1 MAAKNRGKNL
11 AFLFLFFC
19 LSVVSSVI
27 SGQDNGQEDE
37 IRLLITGDVP
47 VKSQNWEIDQD
58 PVSRYVYF
66 ANSTGLVEYN
76 GISARTFTMPYRQGV
91 RSVYINDDGMIFT
104 GSYEDFGIWDEDPP
118 GELVYR
124 SLAADA
130 DVSKNDEIWNI
141 FELNH
146 TVYFQSFTSV
156 YAYNY
161 NTVTTIRCPSN
172 MLFFF
177 RAGEKL
183 IAQSLDN
190 GLYWFDESGFTF
202 IEGSEIFGGLKVHA
216 VIEFKFDEYWICTSN
231 NGIFLFD
238 RHTFTPLNNEI
249 SEYLKE
255 ETCNAG
261 LAVNDTLIAFGTI
274 LKGVVFS
281 DKTGRVIT
289 SYDYSNGLKNN
300 TVLSL
305 FKDADDRLW
314 IGLDEGANF
323 INVTSP
329 VTHYENVNG
338 KLGTIY
344 TAIRD
349 KDCLYLGTNHGLF
362 ATDIRKSNGYYG
374 FVNLR
379 IIPNTQGQVWNLDQ
393 FDGSILCGHNEG
405 TFLIEGD
412 ALRKI
417 SEITGGWSMKRYGDL
432 LLEGTYTGIISF
444 VKDAKGDWS
453 FKNRIS
459 GYAEPTRFIE
469 VDYLGYIWAVH
480 PLKGIYRL
488 ELNEKTDSVINAL
501 YFSSVTDTGR
511 ELTMSSINN
520 QVVFLTSDHIFA
532 FDYEKKSFFQIT
544 SLEPGLGEYVSATQI
559 IHYRKN
565 SYWFILDDRIALFN
579 ISKELKAE
587 KVLEFFHEYA
597 DLPLREQQIVSLD
610 SNTLLIPTR
619 QAFSIYNLARLTSS
633 NDTSTVVVNRL
644 VFSGND
650 NSTTLFPLM
659 MEGYRIP
666 STENNLTAY
675 IANPSGFDM
684 GGREYLYRITELGEN
699 WHRTPSDNF
708 SFLNLKSGQ
717 YHLQVKEVFSKKV
730 TEVIFDI
737 RKPFLKSGWALVLYI
752 LILSVLAWVIVRLW
766 RQALDRHRQLIDY
779 ESGKHRL
786 ESQLDYKGYELML
799 TMRYLIRKTDTLR
812 ALRDK
817 LDSAKDT
824 PAKLP
829 VKFVR
834 EMEQIIDHGL
844 DAQTE
849 EWQNVMKNLKLS
861 QEGFFRKL
869 KNKYPSLTP
878 NDLRLCSYLR
888 MNFTTKEIANLT
900 NISSRAVEI
909 GRYRLRSKL
918 NLSHDTN
925 LTEFL
930 IHEAESTD

>member
-1 MAAKNRGKNL
+1 M
-11 AFLFLFFC
+11 
-19 LSVVSSVI
+19 I
-27 SGQDNGQEDE
+27 PGQDNGQEDE
-37 IRLLITGDVP
+37 IRLLITGNVP
-47 VKSQNWEIDQD
+47 VISQNWEIDQD
-58 PVSRYVYF
+58 PLSRYIYF
-66 ANSTGLVEYN
+66 ANSTGLIEYN

-124 SLAADA
+124 SLAVDA
-130 DVSKNDEIWNI
+130 DISKNDEIWNI
-141 FELNH
+141 FELSH
-146 TVYFQSFTSV
+146 TVYFQSFTSL

-161 NTVTTIRCPSN
+161 NTITTIRCPSN

-183 IAQSLDN
+183 IAQSLGK

-202 IEGSEIFGGLKVHA
+202 IEGSEIFGSLKVHA
-216 VIEFKFDEYWICTSN
+216 VIEFNFDEYWICTSN

-249 SEYLKE
+249 SAYLKE

-261 LAVNDTLIAFGTI
+261 LAVNDTMIAFGTI

-323 INVTSP
+323 INVSSP

-344 TAIRD
+344 TAIRN

-362 ATDIRKSNGYYG
+362 AADIRKSNGYYG
-374 FVNLR
+374 FANLR

-405 TFLIEGD
+405 TYLIEGD

-417 SEITGGWSMKRYGDL
+417 SEITGGWSMKRYGNL
-432 LLEGTYTGIISF
+432 LLEGTYTGIVSF
-444 VKDAKGDWS
+444 MKDAKGDWT
-453 FKNRIS
+453 FKNRIN

-469 VDYLGYIWAVH
+469 VDYLGYVWAVH

-488 ELNEKTDSVINAL
+488 ELNEKTNSIINAL
-501 YFSSVTDTGR
+501 YFSSVADSGR

-532 FDYEKKSFFQIT
+532 FDYEKKTFFQIT

-559 IHYRKN
+559 IHYRNN
-565 SYWFILDDRIALFN
+565 SYWFILDDRIGLFN

-587 KVLEFFHEYA
+587 KILEFFHEYA

-619 QAFSIYNLARLTSS
+619 QAFSIYNIARLTNH

-650 NSTTLFPLM
+650 NSITLFPLM

-699 WHRTPSDNF
+699 WHRTSSDNF

-752 LILSVLAWVIVRLW
+752 LILSALAWVIVKIW
-766 RQALDRHRQLIDY
+766 RQALDRHRQLNDY

-799 TMRYLIRKTDTLR
+799 TLRYLIRKTDTLR

-824 PAKLP
+824 MAKLP

-918 NLSHDTN
+918 NLSHDIN

-930 IHEAESTD
+930 IHEAEATD

>member
-1 MAAKNRGKNL
+1 MAVKTGGRNNRL
-11 AFLFLFFC
+11 SFLLLC
-19 LSVVSSVI
+19 LSGMSSVMP
-27 SGQDNGQEDE
+27 GQNIWQEDE
-37 IRLLITGDVP
+37 IRLLLTGNVP
-47 VKSQNWEIDQD
+47 VISQNWEIDQD
-58 PVSRYVYF
+58 PVSRYIYF
-66 ANSTGLVEYN
+66 ANSTGLIEYN

-91 RSVYINDDGMIFT
+91 RSVYVNDDGMIFT
-104 GSYEDFGIWDEDPP
+104 GSYEDFGIWEEGTP

-124 SLAADA
+124 SLAQDTE
-130 DVSKNDEIWNI
+130 VSKNDEIWNI

-161 NTVTTIRCPSN
+161 STVTTIRCPSN

-177 RAGEKL
+177 RAGENL
-183 IAQSLDN
+183 IAQSLAD
-190 GLYWFDESGFTF
+190 GLYLFDGSGFTF
-202 IEGSEIFGGLKVHA
+202 LEGSEIFGNLKIHA
-216 VIEFKFDEYWICTSN
+216 IIEFNFDEYWICTSN

-238 RHTFTPLNNEI
+238 RHTFSPLKNEI

-281 DKTGRVIT
+281 DKAGRIIT

-305 FKDADDRLW
+305 FKDADNRLW

-323 INVTSP
+323 INVSSP

-338 KLGTIY
+338 NLGTVY

-349 KDCLYLGTNHGLF
+349 RDRLYLGTNHGLF
-362 ATDIRKSNGYYG
+362 AANIRKSNGYYG
-374 FVNLR
+374 FTNLR
-379 IIPNTQGQVWNLDQ
+379 IIPNSQGQVWNLDQ
-393 FDGSILCGHNEG
+393 FDGRILCGHNEG
-405 TFLIEGD
+405 TFLVEGD

-432 LLEGTYTGIISF
+432 LLEGTYTGIVSF
-444 VKDAKGDWS
+444 MKDAKGDWT
-453 FKNRIS
+453 FKNRIN
-459 GYAEPTRFIE
+459 GYTEPTRFIE
-469 VDYLGYIWAVH
+469 VDYLGYVWAVH

-488 ELNEKTDSVINAL
+488 ELNEKSDSIVNTL
-501 YFSSVTDTGR
+501 YFSSIADTGR
-511 ELTMSSINN
+511 AMTMSNINN

-532 FDYEKKSFFQIT
+532 FDYDKKTFFRLV
-544 SLEPGLGEYVSATQI
+544 SLEPGLDEYVSATQI

-579 ISKELKAE
+579 ITKELEAE

-597 DLPLREQQIVSLD
+597 DLPWREQQIVSLD

-619 QAFSIYNLARLTSS
+619 QAFSTYTVDRLIRHE
-633 NDTSTVVVNRL
+633 DTSTVIVNRL

-650 NSTTLFPLM
+650 NTTTLFPLM
-659 MEGYRIP
+659 MEAYRIP
-666 STENNLTAY
+666 SAENNLTAY

-684 GGREYLYRITELGEN
+684 GGREYLYRITEFGES
-699 WHRTPSDNF
+699 WHRTSTDNF
-708 SFLNLKSGQ
+708 SFLNLRSGQ

-730 TEVIFDI
+730 TEVTFAI
-737 RKPFLKSGWALVLYI
+737 RKPFLKSWWAIAMYI
-752 LILSVLAWVIVRLW
+752 LTLSVTAVAIVRIW
-766 RQALDRHRQLIDY
+766 RLTLDRHRQLIEY

-786 ESQLDYKGYELML
+786 ESELDYKGYELML
-799 TMRYLIRKTDTLR
+799 TLRYLIRKTDTLR
-812 ALRDK
+812 ELRDK
-817 LDSAKDT
+817 LDSTKEASVRL
-824 PAKLP
+824 PA
-829 VKFVR
+829 KFVR

-844 DAQTE
+844 DTQTE

-869 KNKYPSLTP
+869 KSKYPTLTP

-918 NLSHDTN
+918 NLKHDVN

-930 IHEAESTD
+930 IREAESTD

>member
-1 MAAKNRGKNL
+1 MP
-11 AFLFLFFC
+11 
-19 LSVVSSVI
+19 
-27 SGQDNGQEDE
+27 GQNNGQEDE
-37 IRLLITGDVP
+37 IRLLITGNVP
-47 VKSQNWEIDQD
+47 VISQNWEIDQD
-58 PVSRYVYF
+58 PVSRYIYF
-66 ANSTGLVEYN
+66 ANSTGLIEYN
-76 GISARTFTMPYRQGV
+76 GISTRTFTMPYRQGV
-91 RSVYINDDGMIFT
+91 RSVYVNDDGMIFT
-104 GSYEDFGIWDEDPP
+104 GSYEDFGIWEEDPP

-124 SLAADA
+124 SLAMDA

-183 IAQSLDN
+183 IAQSLGS
-190 GLYWFDESGFTF
+190 GLYWFDKSGFTF
-202 IEGSEIFGGLKVHA
+202 IEGSEVFAGLKVHA
-216 VIEFKFDEYWICTSN
+216 IIEFSFDEYWICTSN

-238 RHTFTPLNNEI
+238 RQSFTPLKNEI

-281 DKTGRVIT
+281 DKAGKVIT

-323 INVTSP
+323 INVSSP

-362 ATDIRKSNGYYG
+362 AADIRESNGYYG
-374 FVNLR
+374 FANLR
-379 IIPNTQGQVWNLDQ
+379 IIPNTQGQVWNLGQ
-393 FDGSILCGHNEG
+393 FDGHILCGHNEG

-417 SEITGGWSMKRYGDL
+417 SEITGGWSMKQYGDL
-432 LLEGTYTGIISF
+432 LLEGTYTGIVSF
-444 VKDAKGDWS
+444 MKDAKGNWT
-453 FKNRIS
+453 FKNRID
-459 GYAEPTRFIE
+459 GYTEPTRFIE
-469 VDYLGYIWAVH
+469 VDYLGYVWAVH

-488 ELNEKTDSVINAL
+488 ELNEKTDSIVNAL
-501 YFSSVTDTGR
+501 YFSSVADTGR

-532 FDYEKKSFFQIT
+532 FDYDKKTFFQIT

-559 IHYRKN
+559 IHYRNN
-565 SYWFILDDRIALFN
+565 SYWFILDDKIALFN
-579 ISKELKAE
+579 ISKELEAE

-597 DLPLREQQIVSLD
+597 DLPWREQQIVSLD

-619 QAFSIYNLARLTSS
+619 QAFSIYNIARLT
-633 NDTSTVVVNRL
+633 NHDDTSTVVINRL
-644 VFSGND
+644 VFSGKD
-650 NSTTLFPLM
+650 NTTTLLPRM
-659 MEGYRIP
+659 MEDYRIP
-666 STENNLTAY
+666 SKENNLTAY
-675 IANPSGFDM
+675 FANPSGFDM
-684 GGREYLYRITELGEN
+684 GGREYLYRIKELGEN
-699 WHRTPSDNF
+699 WHRTSSDNF

-717 YHLQVKEVFSKKV
+717 YHLEVKEVFSKKA
-730 TEVIFDI
+730 TEVTFAI
-737 RKPFLKSGWALVLYI
+737 RKPFLKSWWALFLYV
-752 LILSVLAWVIVRLW
+752 LILSLLTWVIVKIW
-766 RQALDRHRQLIDY
+766 RQELGRHRQLIDY

-786 ESQLDYKGYELML
+786 ESELDYKGYELML
-799 TMRYLIRKTDTLR
+799 TLRYLIRKTDTLR

-817 LDSAKDT
+817 LDSMKDT

-918 NLSHDTN
+918 NLNHEVN

>member
-1 MAAKNRGKNL
+1 MAVKTRGKNL
-11 AFLFLFFC
+11 RSLFLFFC

-27 SGQDNGQEDE
+27 HGQNNGQEDE
-37 IRLLITGDVP
+37 IRLLITGNVP
-47 VKSQNWEIDQD
+47 VISQNWEIDQD
-58 PVSRYVYF
+58 PVSRYIYF
-66 ANSTGLVEYN
+66 ANSTGLIEYN

-91 RSVYINDDGMIFT
+91 RSVYINNDGIVFT
-104 GSYEDFGIWDEDPP
+104 GSYEDFGIWEGDPP

-124 SLAADA
+124 SLAMDA

-161 NTVTTIRCPSN
+161 NTITTIRCPSN

-183 IAQSLDN
+183 IAQSLGN
-190 GLYWFDESGFTF
+190 GLYWFDDSGFTF
-202 IEGSEIFGGLKVHA
+202 IEGSEIFGSLKVHA

-238 RHTFTPLNNEI
+238 RHIFTPLKNEI

-281 DKTGRVIT
+281 DKAGRIIT

-323 INVTSP
+323 INVSSP

-344 TAIRD
+344 TAIKD

-362 ATDIRKSNGYYG
+362 AADIRKRNGYYG
-374 FVNLR
+374 FANLR

-393 FDGSILCGHNEG
+393 FDGRILCGHNEG

-444 VKDAKGDWS
+444 MKDAKGDWT
-453 FKNRIS
+453 FKNRID
-459 GYAEPTRFIE
+459 GYTEPTRFIE
-469 VDYLGYIWAVH
+469 VDYLGYVWAVH

-488 ELNEKTDSVINAL
+488 ELNEKTDSIINAL
-501 YFSSVTDTGR
+501 YFSSVADTGR

-532 FDYEKKSFFQIT
+532 FDYEKKTFFQIT

-579 ISKELKAE
+579 ISKELEAE

-619 QAFSIYNLARLTSS
+619 QAFSLYNIARLNSHD
-633 NDTSTVVVNRL
+633 DTSTVVINRL

-650 NSTTLFPLM
+650 NSTTLFPLL

-699 WHRTPSDNF
+699 WHRTSSDNF

-717 YHLQVKEVFSKKV
+717 YHLQVKTVFSKKV
-730 TEVIFDI
+730 SEVTFAI
-737 RKPFLKSGWALVLYI
+737 RKPFLKSGWAVVLYI
-752 LILSVLAWVIVRLW
+752 LILSMLAGVIVKIW
-766 RQALDRHRQLIDY
+766 RQTLDRHRQLIDY

-799 TMRYLIRKTDTLR
+799 TLRYLIRKTDTLR

-817 LDSAKDT
+817 LDLTKDT
-824 PAKLP
+824 AAKLP

-918 NLSHDTN
+918 KLSHDIN